1 MTKRATGVPVACAV
15 CAAPFTLAPHA
26 YARRR
31 ERYGDRLL
39 CVRCLTEGWLRTR
52 AGQYQQE
59 QALRDETA
67 GAGRSM
73 T

>member
-1 MTKRATGVPVACAV
+1 MTKRATAVPVVCTA

-26 YARRR
+26 YARRC
-31 ERYGDRLL
+31 ERYGDRFL

-67 GAGRSM
+67 AHGRSV

>member
-1 MTKRATGVPVACAV
+1 MLRRALDSLLDNAPVHIGPA
-15 CAAPFTLAPHA
+15 APHA

-31 ERYGDRLL
+31 ERYGGRLL